1 MSPRESGFGKPK
13 WKREPRGIAASSA
26 APELSQQTPE
36 PFCADNSEPS
46 DGWQSRPGADV
57 GLTEL
62 GGDWRKRRKGG
73 FHKHDVPRLVLSER
87 QWRRVARFLTGKRGD
102 PGRTA
107 EDNRRTLEGIIWIF
121 RTGAPWQDLPA
132 YFGKW
137 NSVYRA
143 FKRWCDRGIFLQ
155 LFLSLAK
162 ERDLRVVM
170 VDGTFIK
177 VHQHGTRARRG
188 GRDAEGSRKMQAIGL
203 TKGGLNTKLM
213 ALVDRNGRLVR
224 FSLVPGN
231 AFEAH
236 QLASLLE
243 GLPVKEIHEL
253 LGDKAYDTNAVR
265 EMLAEMGITVT
276 IPSTSRRKE
285 PIPHDVWSYKG
296 RHLVKNL
303 FGDIK
308 HFRGISTRFCKYSST
323 FCAGLHLVT
332 WHLRSRGR
340 KGRSSEYL
348 EGR

>member
-13 WKREPRGIAASSA
+13 WKREPREIAASSA

-73 FHKHDVPRLVLSER
+73 FHKHDVPRLVLSDR

-121 RTGAPWQDLPA
+121 RTGAPWRDLPA

-137 NSVYRA
+137 NSVYRT

-162 ERDLRVVM
+162 KRDLRVVM

-177 VHQHGTRARRG
+177 VHQHGTGARRG

-243 GLPVKEIHEL
+243 GLPVKEI
-253 LGDKAYDTNAVR
+253 
-265 EMLAEMGITVT
+265 
-276 IPSTSRRKE
+276 STSC
-285 PIPHDVWSYKG
+285 WAT
-296 RHLVKNL
+296 RHTTP
-303 FGDIK
+303 
-308 HFRGISTRFCKYSST
+308 TRFERCLLRWVS
-323 FCAGLHLVT
+323 
-332 WHLRSRGR
+332 RSRSRRLPGARNRSPTTCGR
-340 KGRSSEYL
+340 TREGIWSRTFSATSSISGASRPGFANTL
-348 EGR
+348 RLSAPAFTW

>member
-1 MSPRESGFGKPK
+1 M
-13 WKREPRGIAASSA
+13 
-26 APELSQQTPE
+26 
-36 PFCADNSEPS
+36 
-46 DGWQSRPGADV
+46 
-57 GLTEL
+57 
-62 GGDWRKRRKGG
+62 
-73 FHKHDVPRLVLSER
+73 
-87 QWRRVARFLTGKRGD
+87 
-102 PGRTA
+102 
-107 EDNRRTLEGIIWIF
+107 
-121 RTGAPWQDLPA
+121 
-132 YFGKW
+132 
-137 NSVYRA
+137 YRA

-177 VHQHGTRARRG
+177 VHQHGTGARRG

-285 PIPHDVWSYKG
+285 PIPTTCGRTREGIWS
-296 RHLVKNL
+296 RT
-303 FGDIK
+303 FSATSS
-308 HFRGISTRFCKYSST
+308 ISGASRPGFANTLRLSAPAF
-323 FCAGLHLVT
+323 T
-332 WHLRSRGR
+332 W
-340 KGRSSEYL
+340 
-348 EGR
+348 